1 MRLIRKI
8 PKIHFRLASEII
20 EPELKHQLNRTAA
33 IAFGHGENYSND
45 NVANVALKGGY
56 VAYIL
61 VDGMKVASVGFGNPT
76 NSKMTDGTPI
86 GELSYWLHTFGTL
99 EEYRGQGFCAALIN
113 KFVNK
118 MGKKYILY
126 LTVRTER
133 ENENYGAIKC
143 YTKCGFTMLPEVYR
157 NHYDGRNSAMVRLP
171 KNIIRQTR
179 RKPKTKRRKR
189 RTIRRRKRRLSIPH

>member
-1 MRLIRKI
+1 MRHIRQI
-8 PKIHFRLASEII
+8 PKVHFLLASEII
-20 EPELKHQLNRTAA
+20 DPELKHQLNRTAA

-76 NSKMTDGTPI
+76 SSTLSNGTVV
-86 GELSYWLHTFGTL
+86 GESSYWLHTFGTL
-99 EEYRGQGFCAALIN
+99 EEYRGQGFCTAIIN
-113 KFVNK
+113 KFVKK
-118 MGKKYILY
+118 MSRKYILY
-126 LTVRTER
+126 LTVRTEPGD
-133 ENENYGAIKC
+133 ENYGAIKC

-157 NHYDGRNSAMVRLP
+157 DHYDGRNTAMVRLP

>member
-1 MRLIRKI
+1 MRYIRKK
-8 PKIHFRLASEII
+8 PKVNFLLASEITDLS
-20 EPELKHQLNRTAA
+20 LKHQLNRTAA

-99 EEYRGQGFCAALIN
+99 E
-113 KFVNK
+113 
-118 MGKKYILY
+118 
-126 LTVRTER
+126 
-133 ENENYGAIKC
+133 
-143 YTKCGFTMLPEVYR
+143 
-157 NHYDGRNSAMVRLP
+157 
-171 KNIIRQTR
+171 
-179 RKPKTKRRKR
+179 
-189 RTIRRRKRRLSIPH
+189 

>member
-1 MRLIRKI
+1 MRYIRKT

-20 EPELKHQLNRTAA
+20 EPELKHQLNRTAS
-33 IAFGHGENYSND
+33 IAFGHGENYSNN

-99 EEYRGQGFCAALIN
+99 EEYRGQGFCTAIIK
-113 KFVNK
+113 KFVQK
-118 MGKKYILY
+118 TSRKYILY
-126 LTVRTER
+126 LTVRTAPGS
-133 ENENYGAIKC
+133 ENYGAIKC
-143 YTKCGFTMLPEVYR
+143 YTKRGFTMLPEVYR
-157 NHYDGRNSAMVRLP
+157 NHYDGKNSAMVRLP
-171 KNIIRQTR
+171 KNIIRRTR